1 MKLEVSIRLTPQQVA
16 QAFCELN
23 DDDQAQVF
31 IEIGEISKT
40 WDAPPSMQWYAIGDH
55 LRTCDCSTY
64 EARQL
69 VQEIADAIRDAP
81 APVV

>member
-1 MKLEVSIRLTPQQVA
+1 MKLEVSIKLTPQQIA
-16 QAFCELN
+16 QAFCEL
-23 DDDQAQVF
+23 DDDAQAQVF
-31 IEIGEISKT
+31 IEIGEIAKS
-40 WDAPPSMQWYAIGDH
+40 WDVPSMQWYAIGDH
-55 LRTCDCSTY
+55 LRTCKCSTF